1 MSTIRVEFSE
11 DSLFGGWENM
21 EFYNA
26 PACAKAYGDQIQ
38 AALENDFPGVE
49 VEVSNTDN
57 DRVRL
62 DPDDQ
67 RPAALACVNDVIGD
81 VYQKSYWVRY
91 TREGVADSLDVG
103 FWYEDKFGYT
113 FNAHEIETNDGKYAL
128 NTHKGEMT
136 ACSTMNYKTKN
147 GLLDAMV
154 DIASFED
161 WNVFGL

>member
-26 PACAKAYGDQIQ
+26 PACAKVYGDQLQ

-62 DPDDQ
+62 DENDH
-67 RPAALACVNDVIGD
+67 ATLEAVNDVIGD
-81 VYQKSYWVRY
+81 VYQKYYWVRY
-91 TREGVADSLDVG
+91 TREGVADALDIG
-103 FWYEDKFGYT
+103 FWYEDRFNYI
-113 FNAHEIETNDGKYAL
+113 FNAHEVETDDGIQYAIT
-128 NTHKGEMT
+128 THKGEMPAHNSLT
-136 ACSTMNYKTKN
+136 YRTKA
-147 GLLDAMV
+147 GILDAMV
-154 DIASFED
+154 AIAPFED

>member
-26 PACAKAYGDQIQ
+26 PACAKAYGDQLHK
-38 AALENDFPGVE
+38 ALEAYFPGVTI
-49 VEVSNTDN
+49 EVSNTDN

-62 DPDDQ
+62 DSSDF
-67 RPAALACVNDVIGD
+67 AALQAVNDVVGD
-81 VYQKSYWVRY
+81 VYQKFYWVRY
-91 TREGVADSLDVG
+91 TREGVADALNVG
-103 FWYEDKFGYT
+103 FWYEDKFGYI
-113 FNAHEIETNDGKYAL
+113 FSAHEVETDDGIQYAIT
-128 NTHKGEMT
+128 THKGEMPAHNSLT
-136 ACSTMNYKTKN
+136 YKTKN